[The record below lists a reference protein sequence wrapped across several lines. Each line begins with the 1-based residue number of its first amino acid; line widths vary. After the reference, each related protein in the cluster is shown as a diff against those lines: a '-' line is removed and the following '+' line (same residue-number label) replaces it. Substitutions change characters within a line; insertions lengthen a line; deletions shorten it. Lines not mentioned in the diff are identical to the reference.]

1 MDDAPQPGRPSASG
15 GPFREGELVLLISRK
30 GRRHL
35 LQLDAAKLFE
45 THTGILPH
53 SSIIGQQVGS
63 RLLVGSQKFLALR
76 PTLAEYVQEASRSTQ
91 IIYPKDVG
99 PILVYGDIFPGA
111 RILEAGLGSGMLTL
125 ALLRAVGPQGSVATY
140 EVRPELIEQGKRRV
154 GAVLPDVANWSVRQA
169 DVYAGIQERDL
180 DRIILDVPEPWQV
193 VDHAAE
199 TLVAGGIL
207 LSFLPTTLQIH
218 RLVGALDEQPN
229 FDLVDTFEVMLRPWF
244 VSRRSV
250 RPQHRMVAHTG
261 FITTARKCAPGKIRV
276 PERGG
281 GELDDS
287 APEDRE

>member
-1 MDDAPQPGRPSASG
+1 MDEEQRSG
-15 GPFREGELVLLISRK
+15 EATATRGPFREGDLALLISRK

-53 SSIIGQQVGS
+53 SGIIGQEVGS
-63 RLLVGSQKFLALR
+63 RLLVGGQKFLALR
-76 PTLAEYVQEASRSTQ
+76 PTLAEYVQEAGRSTQ

-111 RILEAGLGSGMLTL
+111 RVLEAGLGSGMLTL
-125 ALLRAVGPQGSVATY
+125 ALLRATGPRGSVTTY
-140 EVRPELIEQGKRRV
+140 ELRPELIERGKSRV
-154 GAVLPDVANWSVRQA
+154 RAVLPDVASWTVRHA
-169 DVYAGIQERDL
+169 NVYAGIQERDL

-199 TLVAGGIL
+199 TLVPGGIL
-207 LSFLPTTLQIH
+207 LSFLPTALQIH
-218 RLVGALDEQPN
+218 RLVGALDEHPN

-261 FITTARKCAPGKIRV
+261 FITTARKCAAGKIRV
-276 PERGG
+276 PERTGDG
-281 GELDDS
+281 FEDS
-287 APEDRE
+287 SPDSP